1 MYKTM
6 STRIVGLLTAA
17 SIVMVSNV
25 APANAADAQSVTVRG
40 VVYSLDATG
49 GAYVVTRTGVVPA
62 NLKIESQVTI
72 GGKNYAV
79 NSIGYTAFFRD
90 KNLVSVTIPDSV
102 TLIDNGAFSTMD
114 NLAAVVIGNGVKK
127 INDGAFYDNP
137 KLASVQLGNAVKVI
151 GNGAFSDDPSLKAI
165 TIPAT
170 VTSVLDY
177 AFAYDPALKT
187 VNFLGA
193 VPFMDHFIF
202 FGGNPTIYFPARF
215 GSAVVANGYTT
226 PKWYGLNA
234 VAVGDLPALKLTPTP
249 TISGVAAVG
258 KTLTSKPGTWDSGV
272 ALTYKWYRSGSVIT
286 GATSTTYSLLAADF
300 GKTMTVTVT
309 GAKNGFKTV
318 SKTSVATAKVSR

>member
-1 MYKTM
+1 MNKTI
-6 STRIVGLLTAA
+6 SARIAGLLAAA
-17 SIVMVSNV
+17 SIVMFLNA
-25 APANAADAQSVTVRG
+25 APANAADAQTVTIKG
-40 VVYSLDATG
+40 VVYSLDGTG

-62 NLKIESQVTI
+62 NLTIESQVTI

-79 NSIGYTAFFRD
+79 KSIGYTAFFRD

-114 NLAAVVIGNGVKK
+114 NLTTVVIGNGVKK

-137 KLASVQLGNAVKVI
+137 KLAAVQLGNAVKSI
-151 GNGAFSDDPSLKAI
+151 GNGAFSDDPSLTSI

-202 FGGNPTIYFPARF
+202 FGENPTIYFPARF
-215 GSAVVANGYTT
+215 GSAYVAKGYTT
-226 PKWYGLNA
+226 PNWYGLNS
-234 VAVGDLPALKLTPTP
+234 VAVEAVLSLTPTP
-249 TISGVAAVG
+249 TISGTAVVG
-258 KTLTSKPGTWDSGV
+258 RTLTAKPGAWDSGV
-272 ALTYKWYRSGSVIT
+272 ALRYKWYRSGAAIS
-286 GATSTTYSLLAADF
+286 GATSASYSLVAADY
-300 GKTMTVTVT
+300 GKSMTVTVT
-309 GAKNGFKTV
+309 GAKNGFKTH